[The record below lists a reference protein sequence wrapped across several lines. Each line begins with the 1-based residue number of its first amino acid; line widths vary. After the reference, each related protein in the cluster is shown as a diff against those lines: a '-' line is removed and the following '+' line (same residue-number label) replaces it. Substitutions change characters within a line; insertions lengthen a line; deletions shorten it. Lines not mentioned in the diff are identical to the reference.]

1 MKIIISERQ
10 QKLIKE
16 NSMRDSLIR
25 MIKDDGWN
33 DTAELVGSIWNLRK
47 MSGIDTP
54 IEFLHLY
61 DDLDVVESKERPG
74 FTLFRYEPKKNII
87 IYDEENNKVYVNYD
101 KIWSVLKEVFHKDRQ
116 QSKHL
121 IQKWLSESYDLTTII
136 VTKDFGEHLYGI
148 L

>member
-16 NSMRDSLIR
+16 NDLKDSLID

-33 DTAELVGSIWNLRK
+33 NTAELVGSIWNLRK

-87 IYDEENNKVYVNYD
+87 IYDEENNKVYLNYD
-101 KIWSVLKEVFHKDRQ
+101 KIWSVLKEVFHKDKQ
-116 QSKHL
+116 QSKYL

>member
-33 DTAELVGSIWNLRK
+33 NTAELVGSIWNLRK
-47 MSGIDTP
+47 MSGINTP

-87 IYDEENNKVYVNYD
+87 IYDEENNKVYLNYD
-101 KIWSVLKEVFHKDRQ
+101 KIWSVLKEVFHKDKQ
-116 QSKHL
+116 QSKYL

>member
-16 NSMRDSLIR
+16 NSMRDSLIL

-33 DTAELVGSIWNLRK
+33 NTAELVGSIWNLRK

-87 IYDEENNKVYVNYD
+87 IYDEENNKVYLNYD
-101 KIWSVLKEVFHKDRQ
+101 KIWSVLKEVFHKDKQ
-116 QSKHL
+116 QSKYL

-136 VTKDFGEHLYGI
+136 ITKDFGEHLYGI

>member
-87 IYDEENNKVYVNYD
+87 IYDEENNKVYLNYD
-101 KIWSVLKEVFHKDRQ
+101 KIWSVLKEVFHKDKQ
-116 QSKHL
+116 QSKYL